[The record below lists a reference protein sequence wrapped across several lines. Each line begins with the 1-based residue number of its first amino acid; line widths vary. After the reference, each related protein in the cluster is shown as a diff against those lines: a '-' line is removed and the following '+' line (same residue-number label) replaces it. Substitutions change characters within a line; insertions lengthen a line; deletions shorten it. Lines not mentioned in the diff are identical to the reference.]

1 MPPRATRCRRKREVV
16 EIKLASL
23 ALLHQYPKPAPTTLG
38 VLNKSVAKRTILGEI
53 DKVYLLKQNSERLK
67 RSQSCIS

>member
-1 MPPRATRCRRKREVV
+1 MPPRATQCRRKREIV

-38 VLNKSVAKRTILGEI
+38 VLNKSVAKRAILGEI
-53 DKVYLLKQNSERLK
+53 GNQGNIGTSAHSKP
-67 RSQSCIS
+67 